1 MKRGGGIVSQ
11 TLIYVTTGN
20 RKEAKTLAHELI
32 RTRLAACANILEKT
46 TSIFFWEGKICENE
60 EVSIILK
67 TREDLVE
74 ELIKKIKNFHSFDC
88 PCIIAL
94 PICGGNTDF
103 LNWINDETITK

>member
-1 MKRGGGIVSQ
+1 VSQ
-11 TLIYVTTGN
+11 TLIYVTTAN
-20 RKEAKTLAHELI
+20 RKEANELAHELI
-32 RTRLAACANILEKT
+32 RTRLAACVNILEGT

-60 EVSIILK
+60 EVSLILK

-74 ELIKKIKNFHSFDC
+74 ELIKKVKSIHSYDC

-103 LNWINDETITK
+103 LNWINNETAIK